1 MINMLRALLDKVDSM
16 KEQMCNV
23 NREREMSKK
32 KNQKEML
39 ENKNTVRKMKN
50 VLDELISRLDRAE
63 KRTSAFED
71 NGGYMSLYIVKTHRI
86 YNTKSKP

>member
-1 MINMLRALLDKVDSM
+1 M
-16 KEQMCNV
+16 
-23 NREREMSKK
+23 EMSKK

-39 ENKNTVRKMKN
+39 ENKNTIRKMKN

-71 NGGYMSLYIVKTHRI
+71 NGGYLSLYIDKNPQNIQHKGQTI
-86 YNTKSKP
+86 INTMVFSE

>member
-1 MINMLRALLDKVDSM
+1 
-16 KEQMCNV
+16 
-23 NREREMSKK
+23 MSKK

-63 KRTSAFED
+63 KRTSACED